1 MEQNKI
7 VVFESKEIRRI
18 WHNDEWYFSVSD
30 VCGALTDSTDAGAYW
45 RKLKQRLNQEGSEV
59 VTFCHGLRLEASD
72 GKKYATDCAN
82 TQSMFRI
89 IQSIPSPKAEPFKQ
103 WLAKVGYERL
113 QDMSDPARSLYRARE
128 YWQQLGRSEK
138 WIQQRMM
145 GQETRNKLTDYW
157 KDHEVTK
164 EKEYAVLTNIIHQ
177 EWSGVSVKK
186 HKNIKGLKTQNLR
199 DHMSEAELIFTAL
212 AKLSTRQIAESVNA
226 TGMPEN
232 AEAGKKG
239 GKIAKTA
246 RLELES
252 KTGRSVITSENYLP
266 PVQKQRQIKQ
276 KLD

>member
-1 MEQNKI
+1 MKEKSLA
-7 VVFESKEIRRI
+7 VFESYKIRR
-18 WHNDEWYFSVSD
+18 HYDEQTETWFFSVVD
-30 VCGALTDSTDAGAYW
+30 VVGALTDSVNPRDYW
-45 RKLKQRLNQEGSEV
+45 FRMKVRVKSDDGLELSTICRQLKMK
-59 VTFCHGLRLEASD
+59 APD
-72 GKKYATDCAN
+72 GKMRETDTAN
-82 TQSMFRI
+82 TESLLRI

-113 QDMSDPARSLYRARE
+113 QDMSDPARSLDRARE
-128 YWQQLGRSEK
+128 YWQQHGRSEK

-164 EKEYAVLTNIIHQ
+164 EDEYAVLTNIIHQ
-177 EWSGVSVKK
+177 EWSGVSVKN
-186 HKNIKGLKTQNLR
+186 HKDIKGLKTQNLR
-199 DHMSEAELIFTAL
+199 DHMNEAELIFTAL
-212 AKLSTRQIAESVNA
+212 AELSTRQIAESVNA

-252 KTGRSVITSENYLP
+252 KAGRSVITSENYLP
-266 PVQKQRQIKQ
+266 PVQKKGQIK
-276 KLD
+276 